1 MAKAYE
7 KTMTAPLF
15 SAPLFSSPVLAAINH
30 VLDQAEWARQ
40 KLQPFA
46 GRNVRIAMLPL
57 SLSFVISSDGRL
69 QSGKDEPELEIVF
82 PADTLMLAPEGG
94 ERVMQAA
101 RINGPADLANALSLV
116 LRHLRWDIEEDLSKV
131 VGDIAAHRIISAL
144 GAFAQWQRKAAR
156 NLAENIGE
164 YLVEENP
171 TLVKHAE
178 VGVFAEDVKRL
189 CSDLAVIEARI
200 TRLQEKNS

>member
-1 MAKAYE
+1 
-7 KTMTAPLF
+7 MTAPLF